1 LIYHFTLV
9 DSVTNQKK
17 YFKHLKN
24 YDRDRAHIC
33 RDRLRQK
40 FNEVC
45 KSDDLKQSLDDE
57 SRDGVT
63 SIYIA
68 VVDIEVV
75 DLPTLIRNETRVPV
89 APFDEVLTEFLQIE
103 LVKSRQSTYFAITD
117 STGHIT
123 TLVKNL
129 RLKSRIHSD
138 GGKILQ
144 ATAYTNAMMLLH

>member
-1 LIYHFTLV
+1 
-9 DSVTNQKK
+9 
-17 YFKHLKN
+17 
-24 YDRDRAHIC
+24 
-33 RDRLRQK
+33 
-40 FNEVC
+40 
-45 KSDDLKQSLDDE
+45 
-57 SRDGVT
+57 
-63 SIYIA
+63 
-68 VVDIEVV
+68 V

-103 LVKSRQSTYFAITD
+103 LVKSRQSAYFAITD